1 MTQTTKDLAID
12 HFNRINTGD
21 LAGAAALVAEDCVNH
36 QALPEAQGR
45 AGFSTIIGKIRD
57 AFPDLRYTIEDVI
70 AEGDRAVVRVTMTGT
85 QTGPFAMTKM
95 PLPAS
100 NKQVK
105 VTQFHIVRTARGQI
119 VEHWFGQD
127 ALELF
132 RQLGLKVMP
141 AA

>member
-1 MTQTTKDLAID
+1 MTQNIKELVTDQ
-12 HFNRINTGD
+12 FNRINAGD

-45 AGFSTIIGKIRD
+45 AGFATIIGKIRT
-57 AFPDLRYTIEDVI
+57 AFPDLRYTIDDVI
-70 AEGDRAVVRVTMTGT
+70 AEGDRALVRVTMAGT

-100 NKQVK
+100 NKPIK
-105 VTQFHIVRTARGQI
+105 VTQFHVMRAARGQI

-127 ALELF
+127 SLEMF
-132 RQLGLKVMP
+132 RQLGLKVTP
-141 AA
+141 A